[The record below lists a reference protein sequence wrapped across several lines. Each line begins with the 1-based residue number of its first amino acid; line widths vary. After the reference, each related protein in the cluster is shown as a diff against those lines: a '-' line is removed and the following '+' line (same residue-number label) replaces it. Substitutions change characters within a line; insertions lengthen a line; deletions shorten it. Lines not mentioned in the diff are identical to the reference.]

1 MKISEQRLKKRLR
14 ETLMKYKLREQW
26 TPELRREKDVYN
38 LDFESG
44 KETYYAN
51 AIAEYIREDEDRNFD
66 VYNLEPDYEFYDMMV
81 FKVIDGDLEGQSYV
95 VGDTEETY
103 ESAKQNLRDLFD
115 DIGYEGLN
123 PNFLYRYLDREHL
136 RHEFNLIVRD
146 MVNDEPEYWVKET
159 DRKLANYQ
167 IDEVSEKNS
176 VINNMR
182 KKIQFF
188 QNVKNENNSDLID
201 KNIGFLESK
210 IEQYERD
217 IYEIKLNPEGDF
229 DDDAIDE
236 AVERE
241 VESRMDD
248 LVRSMEDLGMRIED
262 YIDQRELVQGILDSD
277 GFQNNLNL
285 YSGRG
290 EFVNVRGEE
299 FFVGRV
305 D

>member
-167 IDEVSEKNS
+167 MDEISEKNS
-176 VINNMR
+176 VINNMK

>member
-176 VINNMR
+176 VINNMK

>member
-176 VINNMR
+176 VINNMK

-210 IEQYERD
+210 IEEYERD

>member
-81 FKVIDGDLEGQSYV
+81 FKVIDGDLEGRSYV

-210 IEQYERD
+210 IEEYERD

>member
-38 LDFESG
+38 LDFKSG

-167 IDEVSEKNS
+167 MDEISEKNS
-176 VINNMR
+176 VINNMK

>member
-210 IEQYERD
+210 IEEYERD